1 MTDIAAIGDRAAL
14 ISAAISPTLETVIRF
29 VELHYSEPIEEQDC
43 TGSPSEITRGFQV
56 LPGTDV
62 RLTKWRKCQTGI
74 YIVQGL
80 NVKVRYQ
87 VPRQNGGV
95 KRLANLVATDVP
107 KIIPAFISTQSVSWG
122 EQSIVRQI
130 DLPALI
136 SPPVQINAAADLY
149 LQTLQFRIQYAI
161 P

>member
-1 MTDIAAIGDRAAL
+1 
-14 ISAAISPTLETVIRF
+14 
-29 VELHYSEPIEEQDC
+29 
-43 TGSPSEITRGFQV
+43 V

-62 RLTKWRKCQTGI
+62 RLTKWRKGQTGI

-87 VPRQNGGV
+87 VPRPNGGV
-95 KRLANLVATDVP
+95 QRLAATDVP
-107 KIIPAFISTQSVSWG
+107 KIIQAFISTQSVSWG
-122 EQSIVRQI
+122 VESIVRQI

-136 SPPVQINAAADLY
+136 SPPVLISAAADVY
-149 LQTLQFRIQYAI
+149 LQTLPFKIQYAI